1 MTLSDNL
8 DPAQLR
14 KVIDE
19 LANALQVATV
29 LATHLEKS
37 TADVAR
43 STFELRNAIAR
54 CVVAIMSLQPR
65 RER

>member
-1 MTLSDNL
+1 MTTSDNL

-19 LANALQVATV
+19 LANALQAATL
-29 LATHLEKS
+29 LATRLENS
-37 TADVAR
+37 SADVSR
-43 STFELRNAIAR
+43 CTHELSDAIAR

-65 RER
+65 RQQ